1 MVEVLSQSEIDG
13 LIRAI
18 QTGEATE
25 ETLQEQPKQ
34 RIRPYD
40 FRNPDKFSK
49 EQINTFQVIYD
60 NYARSVGTYLSVN
73 LRSNFHVSLM
83 SIEQVS
89 YGEFIRSLLDP
100 SISILFNMDP
110 LEGTA
115 ILEISPEVMFALLER
130 LMGGK
135 GQKTTYLFRS
145 LTEIERTLIE
155 NLCQEMLDL
164 SYSAW
169 NNIISFNPKIE
180 HIETNPQF
188 VQVVSPT
195 ETVLLVS
202 LELKIDHVSG
212 VLQFVFPYIV
222 LESILDKFSTKYWF
236 AKTSKAHDGDYRNH
250 IKRQIS
256 SVRIPVS
263 VILGDTTVTV
273 RELMELQSGDVV
285 LLNTR
290 KDQHLDVWI
299 GGSKKYLAH
308 PGLHD
313 NQLAVKITGLKE
325 EEEEAETK
333 NDLEG

>member
-1 MVEVLSQSEIDG
+1 MVEVLSQSEIDM

-18 QTGEATE
+18 QSGEATE

-60 NYARSVGTYLSVN
+60 NYARSVSTFLSVN
-73 LRSNFHVSLM
+73 LRSNFHVALL

-110 LEGTA
+110 MEGTA

-130 LMGGK
+130 LMGGR

-155 NLCQEMLDL
+155 NLCQEILDL
-164 SYSAW
+164 SSTAW
-169 NNIISFNPKIE
+169 SNIINFNPKIE

-188 VQVVSPT
+188 VQVVDPT

-202 LELKIDHVSG
+202 LEIKIDHVSG
-212 VLQFVFPYIV
+212 SLQFIFPYIV
-222 LESILDKFSTKYWF
+222 LEPILDKFSTKYWF
-236 AKTSKAHDGDYRNH
+236 AKTSKVPDSDYRNN
-250 IKRQIS
+250 IRMQIN
-256 SVRIPVS
+256 SVRIPVC
-263 VILGDTTVTV
+263 VILGDATVTV

-285 LLNTR
+285 MLNRR
-290 KDQHLDVWI
+290 KNQQLDVWI
-299 GGSKKYLAH
+299 GGSKKYLAY
-308 PGLHD
+308 PGLHEH
-313 NQLAVKITGLKE
+313 QLAVKITSLPE
-325 EEEEAETK
+325 ETEND
-333 NDLEG
+333 NDLDG

>member
-1 MVEVLSQSEIDG
+1 LVEILSQSEIDM

-18 QTGEATE
+18 QSGEATE

-34 RIRPYD
+34 KIRPYD

-60 NYARSVGTYLSVN
+60 NYARLVSTFLSVN
-73 LRSNFHVSLM
+73 LRSNFHVALL

-89 YGEFIRSLLDP
+89 YGEFIISLLDP

-110 LEGTA
+110 MEGTA
-115 ILEISPEVMFALLER
+115 IFEISPEVMFALLER
-130 LMGGK
+130 LMGGR
-135 GQKTTYLFRS
+135 GQKTTHLFRS

-155 NLCQEMLDL
+155 NLCQEILDL
-164 SYSAW
+164 SCTAW
-169 NNIISFNPKIE
+169 SNIINFHPKIE

-188 VQVVSPT
+188 VQVVAPT

-202 LELKIDHVSG
+202 LELKIDNVSG
-212 VLQFVFPYIV
+212 VLQFIFPYIV
-222 LESILDKFSTKYWF
+222 LEPILDKFSTKHWF
-236 AKTSKAHDGDYRNH
+236 AKTSKVPGSDYRNN
-250 IKRQIS
+250 IRMQIN

-263 VILGDTTVTV
+263 VILGDATVTV

-285 LLNTR
+285 MLNR
-290 KDQHLDVWI
+290 KKDQQLDVWI
-299 GGSKKYLAH
+299 GGSKKYLAS

-313 NQLAVKITGLKE
+313 HQLAVKITSLPE
-325 EEEEAETK
+325 EETENA
-333 NDLEG
+333 NDLDG

>member
-1 MVEVLSQSEIDG
+1 MVEVLSQSEIDV

-18 QTGEATE
+18 QSGEATE

-60 NYARSVGTYLSVN
+60 NYARSVSTFLSVN

-115 ILEISPEVMFALLER
+115 IFEISPEIMFALLER
-130 LMGGK
+130 LLGGR

-169 NNIISFNPKIE
+169 NNIINFNPKIE

-202 LELKIDHVSG
+202 LEIKIDFVSG

-222 LESILDKFSTKYWF
+222 LEPILDKFSTKYWF
-236 AKTSKAHDGDYRNH
+236 AKTSKVHDSDYRNN
-250 IKRQIS
+250 IKKQIS
-256 SVRIPVS
+256 TVHIPVS
-263 VILGDTTVTV
+263 VILGDATVTV
-273 RELMELQSGDVV
+273 REFMELQNGDVV
-285 LLNTR
+285 LLNRR
-290 KDQHLDVWI
+290 KDQYLDVWV
-299 GGSKKYLAH
+299 GGSKKYLAC
-308 PGLHD
+308 PGLHKH
-313 NQLAVKITGLKE
+313 QLAVKIMDTQEKT
-325 EEEEAETK
+325 ETED
-333 NDLEG
+333 DLDD